1 MQGDDYVSMDAY
13 ALADYVRAAMQ
24 NTVKASMEA

>member
-13 ALADYVRAAMQ
+13 ALADYVRAGMQ
-24 NTVKASMEA
+24 NTVQA